1 MQGPAP
7 RTLRMRSLRR
17 LQRRVDRTMA
27 SETVSST
34 RRGEI
39 GTLSIELQ
47 RELSRLEE
55 MPWPSGRVLVSLN
68 DGRQLERRLLPLVRA
83 ARDERPDGH
92 ALHAIG

>member
-17 LQRRVDRTMA
+17 LQRRIDQTMA

-34 RRGEI
+34 RVREI
-39 GTLSIELQ
+39 STLTLELQ

-55 MPWPSGRVLVSLN
+55 MPWPSGRTLVSLN

-83 ARDERPDGH
+83 ARDECR
-92 ALHAIG
+92 A